1 MATAF
6 WGLEQ
11 LFPRRKRRLGP
22 PILFW
27 QLGQTRRLFASR
39 YRDFPLF
46 ARASTSGLL
55 SSRLPVF
62 PVPSSQ
68 PPAPI
73 PLKKI
78 QLEILGLSSSQ
89 SQSGSFA
96 LILGEKGGNRRLPII
111 IGMFEAQSIAIQIE
125 KISPNRPLTHDLFKS
140 FAEHVHVVILEVVI
154 SDLKEGVFYSRIVC
168 SDGATTFEI
177 DSRPSDAIAIGLR
190 FGVPIFTVES
200 VLSEAGIIL
209 SDLDDA
215 EGESEDDEDDE
226 DDDVEGDAP
235 RPTRAQP
242 EPRDPSGQVSLD
254 ELTKMLAQ
262 ALEKEDYEK
271 AAKIRDELNKRNG

>member
-1 MATAF
+1 M
-6 WGLEQ
+6 
-11 LFPRRKRRLGP
+11 
-22 PILFW
+22 
-27 QLGQTRRLFASR
+27 
-39 YRDFPLF
+39 
-46 ARASTSGLL
+46 
-55 SSRLPVF
+55 
-62 PVPSSQ
+62 
-68 PPAPI
+68 
-73 PLKKI
+73 KKI
-78 QLEILGLSSSQ
+78 PLEILGLSSSQ

-96 LILGEKGGNRRLPII
+96 LILGEKHGNRRLPII

-140 FAEHVHVVILEVVI
+140 FAEHVHVAIIEVVI

-177 DSRPSDAIAIGLR
+177 DARPSDAIAIGLR

-209 SDLDDA
+209 SDLDENA
-215 EGESEDDEDDE
+215 EEDEDDRDEDDEDDE
-226 DDDVEGDAP
+226 DNPTPAP
-235 RPTRAQP
+235 RAA
-242 EPRDPSGQVSLD
+242 EPREPSGQVSLD

>member
-1 MATAF
+1 M
-6 WGLEQ
+6 
-11 LFPRRKRRLGP
+11 
-22 PILFW
+22 
-27 QLGQTRRLFASR
+27 
-39 YRDFPLF
+39 
-46 ARASTSGLL
+46 
-55 SSRLPVF
+55 
-62 PVPSSQ
+62 
-68 PPAPI
+68 
-73 PLKKI
+73 KKI

-168 SDGATTFEI
+168 SDGATTFDI
-177 DSRPSDAIAIGLR
+177 DARPSDAIAIGLR
-190 FGVPIFTVES
+190 FGVPIYTVES

-209 SDLDDA
+209 SDLDEA
-215 EGESEDDEDDE
+215 ESGAEDDEDEDDE
-226 DDDVEGDAP
+226 DADTP
-235 RPTRAQP
+235 RAARTQP